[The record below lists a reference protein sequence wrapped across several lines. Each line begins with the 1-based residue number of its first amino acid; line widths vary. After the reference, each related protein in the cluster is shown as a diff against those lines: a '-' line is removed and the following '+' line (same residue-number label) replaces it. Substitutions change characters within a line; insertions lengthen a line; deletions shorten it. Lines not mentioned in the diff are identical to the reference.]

1 MSVYL
6 TFLTAIL
13 YHFFDIIS
21 TTFLNFVYIT
31 QKYICLT
38 ILFVLLLPN
47 EMVKSIFI
55 RNKQNNIPK
64 PKEKK
69 LPALF
74 FCLFSKFKAKRGQKT
89 VTSQQ

>member
-38 ILFVLLLPN
+38 ILFALLLPN

-55 RNKQNNIPK
+55 RNKQNNTPK
-64 PKEKK
+64 PKEKNFR
-69 LPALF
+69 LYF
-74 FCLFSKFKAKRGQKT
+74 FARLSKFKAKRGQKT